1 MVEFAKSILKLVIV
15 GACGYAAIN
24 SREGDLLGL
33 IGLET
38 PIALNIIGSIL
49 INMIIN
55 MCLAMLILGFL
66 DKKYQTYEYEK
77 SIKMTKQEVK
87 DEHKDIEGDPKIKA
101 KIKSIQMQ
109 MARQRMMSAVPQAD
123 VVVTNPTHYAVA
135 IQYDKS
141 KAPAPIVVAKGV
153 DYLAFQIRDI
163 AKNNNVP
170 IIENRPVARALY
182 NTVPVDGIIPSDLYV
197 AVAEILAY
205 VYNNK
210 RET

>member
-1 MVEFAKSILKLVIV
+1 
-15 GACGYAAIN
+15 
-24 SREGDLLGL
+24 
-33 IGLET
+33 
-38 PIALNIIGSIL
+38 
-49 INMIIN
+49 
-55 MCLAMLILGFL
+55 ML
-66 DKKYQTYEYEK
+66 
-77 SIKMTKQEVK
+77 S
-87 DEHKDIEGDPKIKA
+87 
-101 KIKSIQMQ
+101 
-109 MARQRMMSAVPQAD
+109 
-123 VVVTNPTHYAVA
+123 THYAVA